1 MPPSDRTADLRYVR
15 RDALNRGAVEKFLI
29 NNIPGP
35 ALAVLFIAV
44 AIGAGLA
51 GLFIVRRSV
60 ALATLEQHNDVA
72 GFIIAVVGVLY
83 AVVLGFVV
91 VIIWQ
96 QFDTAQS
103 NAHHE
108 AITLEILYND
118 ASAFGKE
125 GQAVQRDVLAYGTSV
140 VNQEWPE
147 LRDKHQG
154 DPATDALLDKV
165 WADLQ
170 TVRAPDNETN
180 AFLSSAVTSVNSLEE
195 ERSQRIDDSSRQLPL
210 SLWAV
215 LLLGAMI
222 TVGFTYFFG
231 VSNLAA
237 HAMMVAA
244 LSAIIGIA
252 LFLALSLDLPYSG
265 DLGIKPT
272 AMRHTIE
279 DLRASPQ
286 LPAADH

>member
-1 MPPSDRTADLRYVR
+1 M
-15 RDALNRGAVEKFLI
+15 EKFLVGSV
-29 NNIPGP
+29 PGP
-35 ALAVLFIAV
+35 VLAVLFV
-44 AIGAGLA
+44 AIAIAAGLA
-51 GLFIVRRSV
+51 GLFIVRRNV

-83 AVVLGFVV
+83 AVMLGFVV

-103 NAHHE
+103 NAHRE
-108 AITLEILYND
+108 AATVEILYND
-118 ASAFGKE
+118 AAALGKQ
-125 GQAVQRDVLAYGTSV
+125 GKLVQRNLLAYATSV
-140 VNQEWPE
+140 VNNEWPK
-147 LRDKHQG
+147 LRDHHRG
-154 DPATDALLDKV
+154 DPATHALLDKV
-165 WADLQ
+165 KADLQ
-170 TVRAPDNETN
+170 TVDAPDNTSS
-180 AFLSSAVTSVNSLEE
+180 AFLSSAITSVNNLEE
-195 ERSQRIDDSSRQLPL
+195 ERSARIDDSSRQLPQ

-215 LLLGAMI
+215 LLIGAMI

-231 VSNLAA
+231 VSNFPA

-272 AMRHTIE
+272 AMRNTVAN
-279 DLRASPQ
+279 LQATPT
-286 LPAADH
+286 LPPADH